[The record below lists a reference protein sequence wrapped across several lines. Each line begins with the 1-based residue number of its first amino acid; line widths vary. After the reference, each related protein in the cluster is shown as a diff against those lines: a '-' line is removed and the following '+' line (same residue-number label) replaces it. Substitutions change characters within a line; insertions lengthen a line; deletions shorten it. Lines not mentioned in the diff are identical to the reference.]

1 MVHLPLLLLV
11 LVLAACAEDASNPSS
26 AASSPDR
33 PNILLIV
40 VDDMGFADLGSFG
53 GEIDTPNLD
62 RLAYEGIRFSNFNS
76 ATVCS
81 PARAMMLTGVDSHLS
96 GFGNL
101 LEEMSPNQQ
110 GLPGYEGY
118 LNDRVVTLP
127 TLLRDA
133 GYRTYM
139 AGKWH
144 LGSGAGKGAAYH
156 GFEKSFVL
164 DSAGASHFAD
174 MRPAYA
180 PSPDVKASYWENGVK
195 LEALPDDFDYS
206 SQFYVDRMIEY
217 LEDDRDSDAEEPPF
231 FAYLSFTAPHW
242 PLQAPDEAIA
252 RQAGRYD
259 DGYDALAETRLV
271 QQMRLGILPIDAV
284 RSSRS
289 PKEVPWEELDDEQ
302 QKVEIRAMEIYAA
315 MIEEVDRH
323 TGRLIDLLESQGKL
337 DNTLVVFLSDNGP
350 EGHDLDE
357 TWSMDMFP
365 EIRKTID
372 ATHDFSYE
380 SMGREG
386 SYVLYGPNWANAGSP
401 AFRLHKGFPT
411 EGGTRVAAFVRYP
424 KEIANSAITDDFVF
438 IADVT
443 PTILDMAGIEHPG
456 TSYQGREIE
465 PMTGRSIAPLIRGE
479 GGNDTGRVTGMEV
492 MGKRAIRVGI
502 WKLMHMPSPWGNDDW
517 QLFNLADDPGETR
530 DLSGIFPD
538 RADALKATWEEYA
551 QQNGV
556 ILPDWVSGY

>member
-1 MVHLPLLLLV
+1 MRRLILLSIILL
-11 LVLAACAEDASNPSS
+11 LAACMGEGQESVSPDA
-26 AASSPDR
+26 APDR

-40 VDDMGFADLGSFG
+40 VDDMGFSDIGSFG
-53 GEIDTPNLD
+53 GEIPTPNLD
-62 RLAYEGIRFSNFNS
+62 RLAYEGIRFTNFVS
-76 ATVCS
+76 APMCS
-81 PARAMMLTGVDSHLS
+81 PARAMMLTGVDSHLA
-96 GFGNL
+96 GFGNM
-101 LEEMSPNQQ
+101 LEELSPNQKGQ
-110 GLPGYEGY
+110 PGYEGY
-118 LNDRVVTLP
+118 LNERVVTLP

-144 LGSGAGKGAAYH
+144 LGTGVGKGAAYR
-156 GFEKSFVL
+156 GFERSFVL
-164 DSAGASHFAD
+164 DSGGASHFSD

-180 PSPDVKASYWENGVK
+180 PSPEIKANYWQDGVK

-206 SQFYVDRMIEY
+206 TDYYVDRMIEY
-217 LEDDRDSDAEEPPF
+217 LSDEQDDQPF

-259 DGYDALAETRLV
+259 DGYDALAEARLV
-271 QQMRLGILPIDAV
+271 QQMRLGILPLDAV
-284 RSSRS
+284 RSGRS
-289 PKEVPWEELDDEQ
+289 PKETPWDELDDEQ
-302 QKVEIRAMEIYAA
+302 KKVEIRAMEVYAA

-357 TWSMDMFP
+357 TWPMDAFP

-372 ATHDFSYE
+372 ASHDFSYE
-380 SMGREG
+380 AMGREG

-424 KEIANSAITDDFVF
+424 KEVANSAVTDDFVF
-438 IADVT
+438 VADVT
-443 PTILDMAGIEHPG
+443 PTILDVAGVKHPG
-456 TSYQGREIE
+456 TTYQGREIE

-479 GGNDTGRVTGMEV
+479 GGNDTGRVTGMELL
-492 MGKRAIRVGI
+492 GKRAIRVGV
-502 WKLMHMPSPWGNDDW
+502 WKLVHMPAPWGNGEW
-517 QLFNLADDPGETR
+517 QLFNLAEDVGETR

-538 RADALKATWEEYA
+538 RVESLKSGWVEYA
-551 QQNGV
+551 EQNNV
-556 ILPDWVSGY
+556 IIPDWVSGY